1 MQSWSVDRPAKQSKA
16 QVKRKRQ
23 LRDKAEP
30 GYLPGLSQHVRVD
43 PDVNSEIAIWGA
55 SWG

>member
-1 MQSWSVDRPAKQSKA
+1 MDRPAKELKA